1 MTFPQYT
8 DYHFTEHRTVDH
20 DAAPRQTMSPSSAT
34 PVPVHTDDRSGTR
47 IAAAGAYM
55 SALPL
60 SVFGPALFWL
70 TARPGSMVRR
80 EAAKAFRLT
89 LVMGT
94 LTLVAVLLLDG
105 SVLAEKV
112 FAVGFGLWVLLSVAG
127 AVQAG
132 RGEDWESPVDALIDR
147 IGHARSGHQR
157 FGSHWSG
164 PGTTR

>member
-1 MTFPQYT
+1 MTFPQYV
-8 DYHFTEHRTVDH
+8 DYQFTEHRPLDH
-20 DAAPRQTMSPSSAT
+20 DAASRQPMPVSAAT
-34 PVPVHTDDRSGTR
+34 PLPVHTDDRSGTR

-94 LTLVAVLLLDG
+94 LTLVAALLLDG
-105 SVLAEKV
+105 SFLAEKV
-112 FAVGFGLWVLLSVAG
+112 FVAGFGLWVLLSVAG

-147 IGHARSGHQR
+147 IGRARSRH
-157 FGSHWSG
+157 
-164 PGTTR
+164 

>member
-1 MTFPQYT
+1 MTFPQYV
-8 DYHFTEHRTVDH
+8 DYQFTEHRPLDRDT
-20 DAAPRQTMSPSSAT
+20 APRQPMPVSAAT
-34 PVPVHTDDRSGTR
+34 PLPVHTDDRSGTR

-94 LTLVAVLLLDG
+94 LTLVAALLLDG
-105 SVLAEKV
+105 SFLAEKV
-112 FAVGFGLWVLLSVAG
+112 FVAGFGLWVLLSVAG

-147 IGHARSGHQR
+147 IGRARSRH
-157 FGSHWSG
+157 
-164 PGTTR
+164 